1 MTRAMAIRPLISKDM
16 KMTILIISSAVLVC
30 VIAYYFLFPENRFI
44 TFYFKDKSG
53 VVFSKTRISYQPAPD
68 RYSTNGI
75 DQIPSYISKLIVPST
90 KFKFLF
96 IFTPDGQRGLSLTA
110 KDGQITVGFT
120 VDWRKHPE
128 KEKNIRSYFKRLDI
142 EPIKDYLGGNGG
154 VADATRL
161 LSYPIAGAETTI
173 SSLVKDMLQHLCDI
187 SSKEALDIRC
197 DD

>member
-1 MTRAMAIRPLISKDM
+1 M

-53 VVFSKTRISYQPAPD
+53 IVFSKTRISYQPAPD
-68 RYSTNGI
+68 RYSAGGI
-75 DQIPSYISKLIVPST
+75 DHLPSYISKLTVPST

-110 KDGQITVGFT
+110 KDGQISVGFT
-120 VDWRKHPE
+120 VDWRKYPE

-142 EPIKDYLGGNGG
+142 EPIKDYLGGNGD
-154 VADATRL
+154 VADAIRL
-161 LSYPIAGAETTI
+161 LSYPISGTETAV
-173 SSLVKDMLQHLCDI
+173 SNQVKDMLQRLCDI
-187 SSKEALDIRC
+187 SSKEALEIRL

>member
-1 MTRAMAIRPLISKDM
+1 
-16 KMTILIISSAVLVC
+16 MTILIIISAVLVC

-44 TFYFKDKSG
+44 TFYFKDKNSI
-53 VVFSKTRISYQPAPD
+53 VFSKTRISYKSAPD
-68 RYSTNGI
+68 RYSADGI
-75 DQIPSYISKLIVPST
+75 DHISSYISKLIVPST

-110 KDGQITVGFT
+110 KDSQITVGFT

-128 KEKNIRSYFKRLDI
+128 KEKDIRSYFKKLDI
-142 EPIKDYLGGNGG
+142 EPSEDYLGGNGD

-161 LSYPIAGAETTI
+161 LSYPLTGTETAL
-173 SSLVKDMLQHLCDI
+173 SKLVKDMLQSLCNI
-187 SSKEALDIRC
+187 SSKEALDIRY